1 MGGSG
6 GLGDI
11 RAMAT
16 VGMTVAFFRYSLLNR
31 GGDRI
36 VLEYANHLAGLGH
49 AVIMYVSVQ
58 DTVFFV
64 HPNIQIIVVPW
75 PGKLGFMLFGLLKR
89 LPVDVVIV
97 DIIHLPLLVGMRNRV
112 VYFAQ
117 ADDVEYYD
125 KWAARKVMD
134 LLYRA
139 YFAVSPSV
147 ITVDEFLTS
156 TFARRYGFTE
166 SYTVTNGINLE
177 SFFPDPDKELQSKK
191 SLKTAVV
198 LMSRGDY
205 YRKGFDIALDVLRKI
220 DRETGNMMELWVCGN
235 YLDEKS
241 FSFVVRN
248 FGVVSDVHLRQILS
262 SADIFFYPSR
272 HEGFGLFPLEAMACG
287 SVVVTTNAI
296 PYAHRFDCI
305 LSSAR
310 EDTTGLLNSIVR
322 LVKDKSMLNSLK
334 ANVGLAARDFDIRFS
349 KDQFL
354 KSLTMIVSR
363 EKNAYRH

>member
-1 MGGSG
+1 MIASQNMK
-6 GLGDI
+6 I
-11 RAMAT
+11 
-16 VGMTVAFFRYSLLNR
+16 AFFRYSLLNR

-36 VLEYANHLAGLGH
+36 VLEYANHLTELDYE
-49 AVIMYVSVQ
+49 VEIYLSVQ

-64 HPNIQIIVVPW
+64 HPDIKIIFIPW
-75 PGKLGFMLFGLLKR
+75 TGIVGFMLFGLLKQ
-89 LPVDVVIV
+89 LQADVVIV
-97 DIIHLPLLVGMRNRV
+97 DIIHLPLLVGVRNRV

-125 KWAARKVMD
+125 KWFTRKIID

-139 YFAVSPSV
+139 YFALSPSV
-147 ITVDEFLTS
+147 ITVDELLTS
-156 TFARRYGFTE
+156 TFAKRYGFTE

-191 SLKTAVV
+191 KLKTAVV

-205 YRKGFDIALDVLRKI
+205 YRKGFDIALDVLRNI
-220 DRETGNMMELWVCGN
+220 DQETGNMMELWVCGN
-235 YLDEKS
+235 YLEETS
-241 FSFVVRN
+241 FSFAVRN
-248 FGVVSDVHLRQILS
+248 FGVVSDLRLRQILS

-287 SVVVTTNAI
+287 SVVVTTNSI

-305 LSSAR
+305 ISSAS
-310 EDTTGLLNSIVR
+310 EDTYGLLHSIVT
-322 LVKDKSMLNSLK
+322 LVKNKSMLNSLK
-334 ANVGLAARDFDIRFS
+334 TKVSLVASDFDIRFS

-354 KSLTMIVSR
+354 KSLLKIVSR
-363 EKNAYRH
+363 ENNADRH